1 MRKLFISILALSLG
15 AVAQVP
21 ASDPVPRSDTKET
34 KQRRQ
39 AAKGEESSSR
49 ENIIDLAP
57 PKREKL
63 DKDAAADNLEIAP
76 AEGVNEMTPW
86 NPHKAMKAVEVGD
99 FYYRDKKYTAAISRY
114 REALDFKPR
123 DAEATFK
130 LARALE
136 KFGASGEALFRYE
149 EYLKILKNGDYAE
162 ECRKAAARLRAKGV
176 EPEPYVPRPEG
187 PVKHGRILELPTS
200 RP

>member
-1 MRKLFISILALSLG
+1 MRKYLALIVLASLG
-15 AVAQVP
+15 ATAQQAP
-21 ASDPVPRSDTKET
+21 KNDPVPRSDAKER
-34 KQRRQ
+34 QESLRR
-39 AAKGEESSSR
+39 EESSSR

-63 DKDAAADNLEIAP
+63 NKDAAADNIEIAP
-76 AEGVNEMTPW
+76 AEGVNELTPW

-130 LARALE
+130 LARVLE
-136 KFGASGEALFRYE
+136 KYGAVGEALFRYE
-149 EYLKILKNGDYAE
+149 EYLQILKSGEYAAE
-162 ECRKAAARLRAKGV
+162 SRKAITRLRAKGV
-176 EPEPYVPRPEG
+176 EPEPYVPRPPG

-200 RP
+200 QP

>member
-1 MRKLFISILALSLG
+1 MVFSLLLLSCIAG
-15 AVAQVP
+15 AQVP
-21 ASDPVPRSDTKET
+21 TSDPVPRSDSKES
-34 KQRRQ
+34 KQRRE
-39 AAKGEESSSR
+39 ARKTEESSSR

-57 PKREKL
+57 PKRQKL
-63 DKDAAADNLEIAP
+63 DKDAAADNLEIEAAP
-76 AEGVNEMTPW
+76 GVTEMTPW

-130 LARALE
+130 LARVLE
-136 KFGASGEALFRYE
+136 KYGALGESLFRYE
-149 EYLKILKNGDYAE
+149 EYLQILKNGEYAAE
-162 ECRKAAARLRAKGV
+162 SKKAIARLRAKGV
-176 EPEPYVPRPEG
+176 EPEPYVPKPAG
-187 PVKHGRILELPTS
+187 PVQRGRILELPTS